1 MLTAKF
7 NDFEQPV
14 SYGNERAAV
23 RMSGQG
29 QLASGHARPTV
40 AAPLL
45 LATPG
50 ADTVCQTLCN
60 SSRRPAERTSLCD
73 ANSNPG
79 PSQKPK
85 GNVANLLLQP
95 NIAANAL
102 QQAVMCVLCLD
113 CRVKTCC
120 SDRKQAFWQAF
131 WLLQA
136 SPERVGDVM
145 TKKHVWTCNPDT
157 SIDDGQCCA
166 YSSTLTVSC
175 L

>member
-1 MLTAKF
+1 MTLNSLSPMVTNVQLSGCPAKASL
-7 NDFEQPV
+7 QVATHVPQLLHL
-14 SYGNERAAV
+14 SYWRP
-23 RMSGQG
+23 
-29 QLASGHARPTV
+29 LAQIQSARRCATHRGG
-40 AAPLL
+40 LL
-45 LATPG
+45 SVQASVTQTQTQDLAK
-50 ADTVCQTLCN
+50 
-60 SSRRPAERTSLCD
+60 
-73 ANSNPG
+73 
-79 PSQKPK
+79 SQK
-85 GNVANLLLQP
+85 VMWQTLLLQP